1 MKKYSKIGNYA
12 NRHHAQAGMTL
23 IELTVVLLILI
34 GLAGLMI
41 PYVSGFAEKTHD
53 STNASNLA
61 ALNTNLQRFR
71 TEKNVLPDRLETLI
85 NKGVATAGTA
95 SGVCTTATAG
105 TVYCG
110 MLDPELFAVTT
121 LNFVN
126 GTSLA
131 MAGMQTAYSNNPDT
145 ANKTF
150 QSNDG
155 TVVNIGA
162 FDGSTVG
169 ALVASV
175 GCGRDAAA
183 APVVGAA
190 CTPSTYVGTVKTSG
204 LKDAH
209 LASALGGA
217 AADYDTA
224 CYDYVTLG
232 VGDNSELIGRTMSAA
247 PIHFATNGDQSPIN
261 NYNHYV
267 AIFKVDKSNTAPCTT
282 ATEAAKF
289 VGAAMGVPVFPNNK
303 LFGQAAGTSFAYEN
317 QAAQ

>member
-1 MKKYSKIGNYA
+1 MSHYKLNNFKK
-12 NRHHAQAGMTL
+12 QAGMTL

-85 NKGVATAGTA
+85 NKGAATVGTA
-95 SGVCTTATAG
+95 SGVCTGAVID

-110 MLDPELFAVTT
+110 MLDTGLFDVATT
-121 LNFVN
+121 NFVSA
-126 GTSLA
+126 TSFA
-131 MAGMQTAYSNNPDT
+131 MAGMQTALSNNPDT

-150 QSNDG
+150 QSTDG
-155 TVVNIGA
+155 TSVTIGC
-162 FDGSTVG
+162 FDGTCVG
-169 ALVASV
+169 AKVASV
-175 GCGRDAAA
+175 GCQRDAAA
-183 APVVGAA
+183 ALVTGTAA
-190 CTPSTYVGTVKTSG
+190 CTASTYVGTVKTSG

-209 LASALGGA
+209 LAAALGGA
-217 AADYDTA
+217 ATDYDTA

-232 VGDNSELIGRTMSAA
+232 VGDTSELIGRTMSAA
-247 PIHFATNGDQSPIN
+247 PIHFATNGDQGPLAY
-261 NYNHYV
+261 YNHYV
-267 AIFKVDKSNTAPCTT
+267 AVIKVDKSNTAPCST

-289 VGAAMGVPVFPNNK
+289 VGSAMGVPVFPSNK
-303 LFGQAAGTSFAYEN
+303 LFGQGPGVSFAYEN